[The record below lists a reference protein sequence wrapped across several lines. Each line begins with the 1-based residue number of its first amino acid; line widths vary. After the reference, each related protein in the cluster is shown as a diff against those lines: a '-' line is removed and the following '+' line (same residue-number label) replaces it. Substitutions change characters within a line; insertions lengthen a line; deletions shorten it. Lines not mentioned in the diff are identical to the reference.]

1 MFDTNNLH
9 ATEGRMRW
17 QSGAVIATCT
27 GLFAS
32 ALLGTPSAA
41 WATPTG
47 GSSVDSVVKQL
58 EDEGYTVRLN
68 GVSNPSSRCTVTSV
82 HGLNDSNVDAA
93 GRLIDPAQ
101 FTVAYVDVTCPSD
114 HNG

>member
-1 MFDTNNLH
+1 MNNNNF
-9 ATEGRMRW
+9 G
-17 QSGAVIATCT
+17 QSMKRTRVAIGTGAAV
-27 GLFAS
+27 FAGS
-32 ALLGTPSAA
+32 LLTAPIPA
-41 WATPTG
+41 WAAPTG
-47 GSSVDSVVKQL
+47 GGSVDSVVKHL
-58 EDEGYTVRLN
+58 EDAGYTVRLN
-68 GVSNPSSRCTVTSV
+68 GVSKPSPRCVVTGV

>member
-1 MFDTNNLH
+1 MFNTSNLRVP
-9 ATEGRMRW
+9 AGRNRW
-17 QSGAVIATCT
+17 RAGAVLATGA

-32 ALLGTPSAA
+32 SLLATPTAA

-47 GSSVDSVVKQL
+47 GSSVDSVVQQL
-58 EDEGYTVRLN
+58 EAEGYTVRLN
-68 GVSNPSSRCTVTSV
+68 GVSKPSPRCTVTSV

>member
-1 MFDTNNLH
+1 MLSTSSLRVQR
-9 ATEGRMRW
+9 GRSRW
-17 QSGAVIATCT
+17 RAGAVIATCA
-27 GLFAS
+27 GLLAS
-32 ALLGTPSAA
+32 SLLGTPGAA

-68 GVSNPSSRCTVTSV
+68 GVSKPSPRCTVTSV

>member
-1 MFDTNNLH
+1 
-9 ATEGRMRW
+9 
-17 QSGAVIATCT
+17 
-27 GLFAS
+27 
-32 ALLGTPSAA
+32 
-41 WATPTG
+41 
-47 GSSVDSVVKQL
+47 
-58 EDEGYTVRLN
+58 VRLN
-68 GVSNPSSRCTVTSV
+68 GVSKPSPRCTVTSV